1 MRGLT
6 FELRLR
12 MSEGRLNLLRDRNV
26 CLLEGSSAPERAS
39 VSSVAMSMDL

>member
-1 MRGLT
+1 MRGLAL
-6 FELRLR
+6 EALLR
-12 MSEGRLNLLRDRNV
+12 MSEGRLNLLRDRKV